1 MFKPAVF
8 LAAALIAT
16 LTHAAPIDFPEDI
29 SNATS
34 TLEARVDDGFMY
46 YYGNSDCSGPGN
58 GNWLGQPGSCHGL
71 PGWSL
76 KIISLPHGKG
86 ELLYSFPFPICAA
99 RAPFPKLRNPPHGS
113 CPLFTDSSA
122 QPPASPTPRTLSPT
136 SFSFTLTPFITH
148 LSYAQLRLRLQR
160 RYLT

>member
-76 KIISLPHGKG
+76 KIISLPHGKATLNSG
-86 ELLYSFPFPICAA
+86 YGCNGGTSLEVTQIDVCI
-99 RAPFPKLRNPPHGS
+99 RNDVYNS
-113 CPLFTDSSA
+113 IYTN
-122 QPPASPTPRTLSPT
+122 
-136 SFSFTLTPFITH
+136 
-148 LSYAQLRLRLQR
+148 
-160 RYLT
+160 